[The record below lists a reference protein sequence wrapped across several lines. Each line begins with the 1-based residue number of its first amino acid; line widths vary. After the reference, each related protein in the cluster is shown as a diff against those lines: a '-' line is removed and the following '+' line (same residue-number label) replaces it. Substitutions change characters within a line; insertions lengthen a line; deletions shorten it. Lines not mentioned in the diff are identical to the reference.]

1 MSSEK
6 PSIGSLW
13 QEKSTHEVHRVI
25 RIFVDNSHSSP
36 GTELIEY
43 RNVKHGNGFRFCYF
57 ASHWHNDF
65 TLMSNDP
72 PLIGSQWQHDIGKV
86 CRVIRVLKGAKS
98 LHGAD
103 VIEYQDV
110 DSGEYHVRFAS
121 EWHEYFTL
129 ISENPSISSYWRHVD
144 TGVMCRVI
152 RVLKGAESL
161 HAVDLIEY
169 QDVESAEYYV
179 RFVSEWHEYFTP
191 VVFGKE

>member
-1 MSSEK
+1 MSNEK

-72 PLIGSQWQHDIGKV
+72 PLIGSQWQHIDTDKV
-86 CRVIRVLKGAKS
+86 YRVIRILKGAKF
-98 LHGAD
+98 LHGA
-103 VIEYQDV
+103 Q
-110 DSGEYHVRFAS
+110 
-121 EWHEYFTL
+121 
-129 ISENPSISSYWRHVD
+129 
-144 TGVMCRVI
+144 
-152 RVLKGAESL
+152 
-161 HAVDLIEY
+161 LIEY
-169 QDVESAEYYV
+169 QDVESNEYYV
-179 RFVSEWHEYFTP
+179 RFVLEWHEDFIAFVDNT
-191 VVFGKE
+191 

>member
-1 MSSEK
+1 MSIK

-25 RIFVDNSHSSP
+25 SIFVDNSHSSP

-43 RNVKHGNGFRFCYF
+43 QNVKHGDGFRFCYF
-57 ASHWHNDF
+57 ASHWHEAF
-65 TLMSNDP
+65 TLFGGDLPS
-72 PLIGSQWQHDIGKV
+72 IGSHWQHDIGKV
-86 CRVIRVLKGAKS
+86 YRVIRVLKGAKS
-98 LHGAD
+98 LHGAEL
-103 VIEYQDV
+103 IEYQDV
-110 DSGEYHVRFAS
+110 ESGEYYARLAN

-129 ISENPSISSYWRHVD
+129 ISENPSIFSYWRHVD

-152 RVLKGAESL
+152 RVLKGAKSL
-161 HAVDLIEY
+161 HGVDLIEY

-179 RFVSEWHEYFTP
+179 RFVSEWHEYFTL